1 MRRGRTTVW
10 TRCRRSTRRGAT
22 GSFQRHKADPQVA
35 LVIEASK
42 ASEII
47 AWLCG
52 IGIEEDIE
60 RCDLL
65 ITNDDHIPARIVGC
79 FAARARTPS
88 QTTGVVE
95 SLRLTDWRLPEG
107 GLYFVTPT
115 ARARPAKVSAL
126 ADFFISKLTAAE
138 WSAETFMDW
147 KSSSHRRR

>member
-1 MRRGRTTVW
+1 MTGGPEPPNGLSS

-22 GSFQRHKADPQVA
+22 GSFQRQSRPQVA

-95 SLRLTDWRLPEG
+95 SVELTR
-107 GLYFVTPT
+107 
-115 ARARPAKVSAL
+115 
-126 ADFFISKLTAAE
+126 
-138 WSAETFMDW
+138 
-147 KSSSHRRR
+147 